1 MFYVVMEV
9 CRFVTRRLYF
19 KNGVEHLFVTVKT
32 PLKHLFLHCGNTVET
47 PFSQCGNAVEVVG
60 VFDKTIIVFACEA
73 ARLLEVQL
81 GKYCL

>member
-32 PLKHLFLHCGNTVET
+32 PLKHLFLHCGNTVKTPLKHLFHSVET
-47 PFSQCGNAVEVVG
+47 QLKLWVCLI
-60 VFDKTIIVFACEA
+60 K
-73 ARLLEVQL
+73 RLLYLHVKQP
-81 GKYCL
+81 GF